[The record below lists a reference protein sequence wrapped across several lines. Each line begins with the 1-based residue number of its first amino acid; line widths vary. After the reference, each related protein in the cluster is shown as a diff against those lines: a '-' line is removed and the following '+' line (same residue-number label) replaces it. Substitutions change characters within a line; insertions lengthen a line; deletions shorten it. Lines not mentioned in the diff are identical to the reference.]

1 MKYFFFLLLLSAFS
15 YKNVKAQQLV
25 IKCGSNSITIDSIAK
40 LEKSFFN
47 CDSVGIEI
55 IKPNGA
61 YQMQIVRMNKN
72 NPAWVNRVIQ
82 KPNDVYYINSRIFRE
97 DYQDVRKLI
106 VTITDGKKFVK
117 AFTIDF
123 N

>member
-1 MKYFFFLLLLSAFS
+1 MKYFLLLLLLSALS
-15 YKNVKAQQLV
+15 YKNAKAQQLV
-25 IKCGSNSITIDSIAK
+25 IKCASNSITIDSTAK
-40 LEKSFFN
+40 LEKSFFS

-61 YQMQIVRMNKN
+61 YEMQIVRMNKN
-72 NPAWVNRVIQ
+72 NPAWVNRVMQ
-82 KPNDVYYINSRIFRE
+82 KPNDVYNINSKIFSE
-97 DYQDVRKLI
+97 DYQDIRKLI